1 MFLVACVKA
10 SCGSFECSNPN
21 IMMLPLP
28 CSASTMYMWAMYGPR
43 DQQYTYLTLIKI
55 DLILLD
61 PEPE

>member
-1 MFLVACVKA
+1 MFLVACVKLRVA
-10 SCGSFECSNPN
+10 ALSAPNPN
-21 IMMLPLP
+21 ILMLPLP